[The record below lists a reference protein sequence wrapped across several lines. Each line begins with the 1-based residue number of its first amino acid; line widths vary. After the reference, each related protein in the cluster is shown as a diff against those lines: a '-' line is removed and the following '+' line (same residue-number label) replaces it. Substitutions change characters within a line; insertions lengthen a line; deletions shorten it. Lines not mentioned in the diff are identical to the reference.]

1 MGSDFLHDELWEQRI
16 EKEILVNNVSQ
27 AGMPV
32 SVIKKKQIQ
41 VNKNMFQTE
50 Q

>member
-1 MGSDFLHDELWEQRI
+1 MSAKQGCQVQLL
-16 EKEILVNNVSQ
+16 K
-27 AGMPV
+27 
-32 SVIKKKQIQ
+32 KKKQIQ